1 MNTLDFTLCS
11 FALGSSLFLAD
22 CMISQEYDLEQKQ
35 SVVYVYNV
43 KSVEETAAVIKQVT
57 YNVQLPK
64 IDESYIKEKL
74 KRKKAVKAE
83 KERLVRLKAIND
95 CKKDKECTVMAE
107 AIYFEGRGES
117 IKGQIAVGQVIKKR
131 SELRNFP
138 NSIREVVYQER
149 VPGVCQFS
157 YVCDIRNGVIS
168 GEIKEPLAMKKSL
181 ELAYGVIHNKYPDY
195 SKGADHY
202 FNPDKVAQEPS
213 WVPKMTHVASIDN
226 HVFLAEHLQI
236 ASL

>member
-11 FALGSSLFLAD
+11 FVLGSTLFLAD
-22 CMISQEYDLEQKQ
+22 SMISQPYKREQKQ
-35 SVVYVYNV
+35 PVVYVYNV
-43 KSVEETAAVIKQVT
+43 QPVAAEKTETLIRTVKT
-57 YNVQLPK
+57 PK
-64 IDESYIKEKL
+64 MDESYIKEKL
-74 KRKKAVKAE
+74 KRQKSVKEE
-83 KERLVRLKAIND
+83 KERMARIKSIKA
-95 CKKDKECTVMAE
+95 CKKNKECEVLAE

-117 IKGQIAVGQVIKKR
+117 VKGQIAVGQVIKKR
-131 SELRNFP
+131 VELKNFP
-138 NSIREVVYQER
+138 NSIKEVVYHER

-168 GEIKEPLAMKKSL
+168 GEIEEPLAMEKSF
-181 ELAYGVIHNKYPDY
+181 ELAYGVMHNKYPNY

-202 FNPDKVAQEPS
+202 FNPKKVVQEPY